1 MKISDVFKKE
11 IERLKRR
18 FNEPLSLIELNSLML
33 EINRV
38 ELLLRCHEASE
49 KD

>member
-1 MKISDVFKKE
+1 MTIAEVFKKE
-11 IERLKRR
+11 IERLKKR
-18 FNEPLSLIELNSLML
+18 FNDPLSLIELNSLML
-33 EINRV
+33 EVNRI